1 MQIRLFTPLSL
12 PKKYKLEIINTDLC
26 SRNNVMGVN
35 KEWIDRQLN
44 RAEGGVDFII
54 VCLNEKKIVGF
65 ILAEA
70 RHKPDDGERRKKHT
84 WMLDT
89 ICRKQGSEY
98 SMVAQLLLNRLIT
111 EALKYNVRKINLY
124 ATTSHAA
131 NAYKRLG
138 FVTTGFEDD
147 GENMCL
153 RLY

>member
-1 MQIRLFTPLSL
+1 MIKLFTPLSL

-35 KEWIDRQLN
+35 KEWIDFQLN
-44 RAEGGVDFII
+44 RQQSGIDIII

-65 ILAEA
+65 ILAMA
-70 RHKPDDGERRKKHT
+70 RDKGERPKKHT
-84 WMLDT
+84 WTLDT

-98 SMVAQLLLNRLIT
+98 SMVSELLLNRLIT
-111 EALKYNVRKINLY
+111 EARKYNVKKINLY
-124 ATTSHAA
+124 ATTSQAA

-138 FVTTGFEDD
+138 FVTTRFYND
-147 GENMCL
+147 GENMGEYMCL